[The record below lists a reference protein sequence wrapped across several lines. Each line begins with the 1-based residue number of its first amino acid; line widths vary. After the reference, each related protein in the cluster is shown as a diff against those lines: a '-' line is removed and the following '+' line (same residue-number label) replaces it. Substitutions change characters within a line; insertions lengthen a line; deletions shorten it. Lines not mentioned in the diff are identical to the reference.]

1 MQLIIL
7 GPPGVGKGT
16 QSLLI
21 AGKLGI
27 THLSTGE
34 ILRRA
39 VAEKTPLG
47 LKAQKIIDSGE
58 LVSDEVMVGI
68 IRDAISKEEMRK
80 GFILDGF
87 PRTINQAL
95 ALDKLLEELNYHD
108 VKIIYLSVTKE
119 ELINRLMGRGRKD
132 DSIETVMHRL
142 DVYKEQTVPV
152 KEYYNSKGTVFEI
165 EGMGSIDEIN
175 SHVLEVLTRVVSEKQ
190 DAKIVT

>member
-21 AGKLGI
+21 AGKPGI

-39 VAEKTPLG
+39 VAEKTDLG
-47 LKAQKIIDSGE
+47 LKAQKIIESGE
-58 LVSDEVMVGI
+58 LVSDDIMVGI
-68 IRDAISKEEMRK
+68 IRDAISKDEMKK

-87 PRTINQAL
+87 PRTINQAI
-95 ALDKLLEELNYHD
+95 ALDRLFEELNYDD
-108 VKIIYLSVTKE
+108 VKIIYLSVTKD

-132 DSIETVMHRL
+132 DTLETVMHRL
-142 DVYKEQTVPV
+142 DVYKEQTAPV

-175 SHVLEVLTRVVSEKQ
+175 SHILKVLTRTETVKQ
-190 DAKIVT
+190 

>member
-1 MQLIIL
+1 MQLLIL

-47 LKAQKIIDSGE
+47 LKAQKIIESGE

-68 IRDAISKEEMRK
+68 IRDAIYKDEMKK
-80 GFILDGF
+80 GFILDRF
-87 PRTINQAL
+87 TSTFNQAIT
-95 ALDKLLEELNYHD
+95 LEKILYKFIFSSI
-108 VKIIYLSVTKE
+108 KIIYL
-119 ELINRLMGRGRKD
+119 
-132 DSIETVMHRL
+132 
-142 DVYKEQTVPV
+142 
-152 KEYYNSKGTVFEI
+152 
-165 EGMGSIDEIN
+165 
-175 SHVLEVLTRVVSEKQ
+175 
-190 DAKIVT
+190 

>member
-142 DVYKEQTVPV
+142 DVYKEQTAPV

>member
-39 VAEKTPLG
+39 VAEKTPTG

-68 IRDAISKEEMRK
+68 IREAISKEEMRK

-87 PRTINQAL
+87 PRTINQAI
-95 ALDKLLEELNYHD
+95 ALDKLLEELDYHD

-152 KEYYNSKGTVFEI
+152 KEYYNSKGTVFDI

-175 SHVLEVLTRVVSEKQ
+175 SHVLEVLTRIEI
-190 DAKIVT
+190 AK